1 MPELT
6 IDQIKVKMASL
17 GKILDE
23 ARTNKANQSGR
34 LQESMRRLKE
44 DLKLSSIEEAQQEIQ
59 TLIAKKEQLTKDLQ
73 NKYQVLE
80 RNYEW

>member
-34 LQESMRRLKE
+34 LQESMRRSKE